1 MKQAFNTMNI
11 SDDDEWNARITNKSK
26 YQRWTLNKTTTPKPP
41 RSQNTTVAI
50 IIIANNKY
58 YYCWGVVQIKNRPTT
73 KPTEWSETTNE
84 QKKKKQHSKSQNK
97 PLKKNWRERGG
108 RLSRKR
114 KTATGEGEHFLPAHQ
129 NLRRFECML
138 FFVRLHGGIYITI
151 LCATFVTI
159 TTTKRKKA
167 KKKRNKES
175 EEKNSNDSGAN
186 CLELCSGI
194 H

>member
-73 KPTEWSETTNE
+73 KPTERSETTNE
-84 QKKKKQHSKSQNK
+84 QKKKQHSKSQNK

-138 FFVRLHGGIYITI
+138 FFVRLHGGIYITV